1 MRFQWVKV
9 LMKKEKPYFVKIKS
23 PTFVQSIPWVAKC
36 LEDQGISSTNIEKY
50 LVVTGPGRTPK
61 SRIFYYER
69 PLGLI
74 ICEECGKLIPVNT
87 NICISCGNVFNER
100 LIQLTNNGNQKS

>member
-36 LEDQGISSTNIEKY
+36 LEEQGILSTNIEQY
-50 LVVTGPGRTPK
+50 LVVTGPGRAPK

-69 PLGLI
+69 PVGLI
-74 ICEECGKLIPVNT
+74 ICDSCDKLVPENT
-87 NICISCGNVFNER
+87 NICIYCGNVFNKR
-100 LIQLTNNGNQKS
+100 LMELTKNGQT

>member
-9 LMKKEKPYFVKIKS
+9 IMEKGKPYYVKVES
-23 PTFVQSIPWVAKC
+23 PTLIDSIPWVALC
-36 LEDQGISSTNIEKY
+36 LEDHGISSDNIK
-50 LVVTGPGRTPK
+50 LNTIVTGPGRTPK

-69 PLGLI
+69 PVGLT
-74 ICEECGKLIPVNT
+74 ICDSCGKLIPKNT

-100 LIQLTNNGNQKS
+100 LIELTNNGKT